1 MVFRSIFVKI
11 FIILIVINAALWA
24 FIFLTEDTAYSEIN
38 NKRSALYSQGVLVSE
53 IVKPTLLRTDLS
65 RFDKM
70 IEITNTLNQLDT
82 VLSDALEIRPFFI
95 DEVNDDGF
103 AFFQTNNPYRE
114 SKIIVSEIISEGPKL
129 AEQPKLPK
137 IAELLFYS
145 YKRLVD
151 FNLLTDPIVYRRARF
166 SAQYHLIEAN
176 ADGYELRYAMPIKF
190 DKKTIAI
197 VDLKDAYHL
206 REIYLKDNNARLW
219 VLIGLSGITLLIGS
233 VFAFSLAFPLRRL
246 SRRLNKK
253 LTSDDVAQHLTD
265 FRIQSLEKRKDE
277 IGLVY
282 KNLIKLN
289 DNLARIFA
297 DKERF
302 AADISHEIKNPV
314 SSIIAHTEV
323 IKGNLNDQE
332 KVQGTITTIQK
343 QAIRINKLV
352 SEISEA
358 ATVDHELVAAKREQF
373 NLSVLLNDLV
383 DHFREAKATP
393 GVKIMSDIA
402 PNIQFVGLPDR
413 FAQVVI
419 NLIENAI
426 SFSRPRGTVTISLKR
441 RWMKDLTLSVED
453 TGPGIPEEQ
462 LDKIFERFF
471 THREG
476 TAEEDASS
484 GLGLFIVKQVVE
496 AHGGKVS
503 VSNVRQGGAKFSIS
517 LKA

>member
-11 FIILIVINAALWA
+11 FVLLIVINVALWA

-82 VLSDALEIRPFFI
+82 VLSDTLEIRPFFI

-103 AFFQTNNPYRE
+103 SFFQTNNPYRK
-114 SKIIVSEIISEGPKL
+114 SKIIVSEISSEGPKL
-129 AEQPKLPK
+129 VEQPKLPK

-176 ADGYELRYAMPIKF
+176 SDGYELRYAMPIKF

-219 VLIGLSGITLLIGS
+219 VLIGLSGITLLIGA

-323 IKGNLNDQE
+323 IRGNLNDQE

-383 DHFREAKATP
+383 DHFRDAKATP

-426 SFSRPRGTVTISLKR
+426 SFARPRGTVTISLKR

-476 TAEEDASS
+476 TAEEDTSS

-503 VSNVRQGGAKFSIS
+503 VSNLRQGGAKFSIS

>member
-277 IGLVY
+277 ILS
-282 KNLIKLN
+282 LIH
-289 DNLARIFA
+289 I
-297 DKERF
+297 
-302 AADISHEIKNPV
+302 
-314 SSIIAHTEV
+314 
-323 IKGNLNDQE
+323 
-332 KVQGTITTIQK
+332 
-343 QAIRINKLV
+343 
-352 SEISEA
+352 
-358 ATVDHELVAAKREQF
+358 
-373 NLSVLLNDLV
+373 
-383 DHFREAKATP
+383 
-393 GVKIMSDIA
+393 
-402 PNIQFVGLPDR
+402 
-413 FAQVVI
+413 
-419 NLIENAI
+419 
-426 SFSRPRGTVTISLKR
+426 
-441 RWMKDLTLSVED
+441 
-453 TGPGIPEEQ
+453 
-462 LDKIFERFF
+462 
-471 THREG
+471 
-476 TAEEDASS
+476 
-484 GLGLFIVKQVVE
+484 
-496 AHGGKVS
+496 
-503 VSNVRQGGAKFSIS
+503 
-517 LKA
+517 

>member
-1 MVFRSIFVKI
+1 
-11 FIILIVINAALWA
+11 
-24 FIFLTEDTAYSEIN
+24 
-38 NKRSALYSQGVLVSE
+38 
-53 IVKPTLLRTDLS
+53 
-65 RFDKM
+65 
-70 IEITNTLNQLDT
+70 
-82 VLSDALEIRPFFI
+82 
-95 DEVNDDGF
+95 
-103 AFFQTNNPYRE
+103 
-114 SKIIVSEIISEGPKL
+114 
-129 AEQPKLPK
+129 
-137 IAELLFYS
+137 
-145 YKRLVD
+145 
-151 FNLLTDPIVYRRARF
+151 
-166 SAQYHLIEAN
+166 
-176 ADGYELRYAMPIKF
+176 
-190 DKKTIAI
+190 
-197 VDLKDAYHL
+197 
-206 REIYLKDNNARLW
+206 
-219 VLIGLSGITLLIGS
+219 
-233 VFAFSLAFPLRRL
+233 
-246 SRRLNKK
+246 
-253 LTSDDVAQHLTD
+253 
-265 FRIQSLEKRKDE
+265 
-277 IGLVY
+277 
-282 KNLIKLN
+282 LN

-323 IKGNLNDQE
+323 IRGNLNDQE

-383 DHFREAKATP
+383 DHFRDAKATP

-426 SFSRPRGTVTISLKR
+426 SFARPRGTVTISLKR